1 VYRTLLFRLPLR
13 ACAALLLSAGMATS
27 GGAEPGTAL
36 PPQTLARALTLAS
49 EAATVLAPKG
59 ARVVVEAGSLDP
71 RLSLAP
77 CARIDPYLPPG
88 VPAWGRSRIGL
99 RCVDGTARWNVS
111 LPVSVAVW
119 APGVVA
125 RSALPAGARLEPGQL
140 LRTEI
145 DWAAAAAPPFDDP
158 APLVG
163 RVLVRPLTAGQALRT
178 ADLQSRQ
185 WFLPGDSVRIVAIGP
200 GYSVTGQGE
209 ALTAGIEGH
218 PAKVQVRDGAVLT
231 GRAVS
236 ERCIEVGL

>member
-1 VYRTLLFRLPLR
+1 M
-13 ACAALLLSAGMATS
+13 AAPAV
-27 GGAEPGTAL
+27 AEPASAL
-36 PPQTLARALTLAS
+36 PPQTLARALGLAS
-49 EAATVLAPKG
+49 EAAAVLAPPG

-99 RCVDGTARWNVS
+99 RCVDGAARWNVS

-125 RSALPAGARLEPGQL
+125 RSALPAGARLEPAQL
-140 LRTEI
+140 MRTEI
-145 DWAAAAAPPFDDP
+145 DWAAASAPPFDDP
-158 APLVG
+158 APLAG
-163 RVLVRPLTAGQALRT
+163 RVLLRPLAAGQALRT

-185 WFLPGDSVRIVAIGP
+185 WFSPGDSVRIVAVGP
-200 GYSVTGQGE
+200 GYSVAGQGE

-218 PAKVQVRDGAVLT
+218 SAKVQVRDGAVLT

-236 ERCIEVGL
+236 ERCIEVKL